1 MYESQTQEVIL
12 KRMLDNVPSDIDKI
26 EGSVIYDASAPT
38 SIEVMLLYAMCD
50 YFLKN
55 TFGDTADREYLIER
69 AKERGLSPKKATYAV
84 VKGAF
89 TPETLNIPIGSRF
102 SYDAVNY
109 EVTEKLENGSVPL
122 EESMK
127 LFEEGTKL
135 VNFCNSKLNAAEQK
149 FTQLITENSESDN
162 NE

>member
-1 MYESQTQEVIL
+1 MKELTYEKAY
-12 KRMLDNVPSDIDKI
+12 KRLEEIV
-26 EGSVIYDASAPT
+26 
-38 SIEVMLLYAMCD
+38 
-50 YFLKN
+50 
-55 TFGDTADREYLIER
+55 
-69 AKERGLSPKKATYAV
+69 
-84 VKGAF
+84 
-89 TPETLNIPIGSRF
+89 
-102 SYDAVNY
+102 
-109 EVTEKLENGSVPL
+109 EKLENGSVPL